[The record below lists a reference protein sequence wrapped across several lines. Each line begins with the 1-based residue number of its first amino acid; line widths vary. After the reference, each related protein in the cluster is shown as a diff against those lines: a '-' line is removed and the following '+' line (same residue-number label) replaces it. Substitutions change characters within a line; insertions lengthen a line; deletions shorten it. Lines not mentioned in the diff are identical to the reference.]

1 MKEDNEITAILT
13 NKLKMKRKATKFNTQ
28 KKTKWCGNLQPNSG
42 ALIFN

>member
-28 KKTKWCGNLQPNSG
+28 KRKNDVVTCNQS

>member
-13 NKLKMKRKATKFNTQ
+13 NKLKMKRKATKFNTKNRQ
-28 KKTKWCGNLQPNSG
+28 NDVVTCNQS